1 MEVVEISREER
12 DVYLIPQNFVDTGT
26 ILGGTVKLRNA
37 VEAAVLAVGSAVP
50 LFYLPLAFNIRLM
63 IVIAVSVPLGVF
75 GVVGIGGDSLTQFVA
90 HWFRFMKHRRIVTP
104 TPQGNL
110 EANRHRHLRFI
121 SKRYHVV
128 YYEDADALPHNAQ
141 VLQRKADR
149 HGKLVKRQTLYDLLP
164 IEKIENGI
172 LHTTD
177 DRYIK
182 ILEIEPINFLLRS
195 PREQRSV
202 IYSFASL
209 LKVSPVR
216 LQFKS
221 FSRKADVNAYLD
233 KLRLDAANEPDAAV
247 RKRHMSY
254 IRFVKRLGSR
264 DAVSRRFFVIFQY
277 EAPTN
282 ERNISYAEIV
292 STLETTA
299 RNFRTYLA
307 QCGNAIVEHE
317 NEDEFLT
324 DVFYTLLNRRTAVQV
339 PLQER
344 IQDVLASYLA
354 QNDTTSLD
362 KISWQENGGQLL
374 VVKQYSVPYGTTV
387 ADLTESTMQW
397 NGVDYTLWGVTQSV
411 EGGVTEEKE
420 VTQDF
425 ELSVRS
431 ADAETARNDV
441 KESVAYDDEYGFSG
455 TLTLQD
461 ITIGETLQADSTYM
475 ATAHYAGT
483 VTRTEAGTV
492 HYTLLY
498 APISA
503 PVVVAAA
510 ESGITP
516 ALLITGIACALL
528 FIAVLLIITH
538 LLRKE
543 PTHTAEPAK
552 PAPAPKVYVPSGDIV
567 LGGRNED
574 DDEENL

>member
-1 MEVVEISREER
+1 MKKPVITALCCLLSLGTATAAFAEE
-12 DVYLIPQNFVDTGT
+12 P
-26 ILGGTVKLRNA
+26 
-37 VEAAVLAVGSAVP
+37 
-50 LFYLPLAFNIRLM
+50 
-63 IVIAVSVPLGVF
+63 
-75 GVVGIGGDSLTQFVA
+75 
-90 HWFRFMKHRRIVTP
+90 TP
-104 TPQGNL
+104 TPAPELVGL
-110 EANRHRHLRFI
+110 PP
-121 SKRYHVV
+121 
-128 YYEDADALPHNAQ
+128 ED
-141 VLQRKADR
+141 
-149 HGKLVKRQTLYDLLP
+149 T
-164 IEKIENGI
+164 
-172 LHTTD
+172 
-177 DRYIK
+177 
-182 ILEIEPINFLLRS
+182 
-195 PREQRSV
+195 
-202 IYSFASL
+202 ASL
-209 LKVSPVR
+209 
-216 LQFKS
+216 F
-221 FSRKADVNAYLD
+221 Y
-233 KLRLDAANEPDAAV
+233 PD
-247 RKRHMSY
+247 S
-254 IRFVKRLGSR
+254 
-264 DAVSRRFFVIFQY
+264 
-277 EAPTN
+277 
-282 ERNISYAEIV
+282 
-292 STLETTA
+292 
-299 RNFRTYLA
+299 
-307 QCGNAIVEHE
+307 
-317 NEDEFLT
+317 
-324 DVFYTLLNRRTAVQV
+324 
-339 PLQER
+339 
-344 IQDVLASYLA
+344 
-354 QNDTTSLD
+354 
-362 KISWQENGGQLL
+362 ISWQENGGQLL
-374 VVKQYSVPYGTTV
+374 VVKQYSVPYVTTV